1 MNYFPHFSRYHYSSI
16 SGNFV
21 KVMNEFE
28 KSILSNLGLRLK
40 YYRKLKGYSN
50 YEHLAYDLGIS
61 RSQYGKYENG
71 GNIKFTTLCKILK
84 QLDISLEEFFKD
96 GFKN

>member
-1 MNYFPHFSRYHYSSI
+1 MER
-16 SGNFV
+16 
-21 KVMNEFE
+21 FE
-28 KSILSNLGLRLK
+28 KDKLDQLGSRLK

-71 GNIKFTTLCKILK
+71 GNIKFTTLCKIL
-84 QLDISLEEFFKD
+84 QHLEISLEEFFKD
-96 GFKN
+96 GFSN

>member
-1 MNYFPHFSRYHYSSI
+1 
-16 SGNFV
+16 
-21 KVMNEFE
+21 MNEFE